1 MNIKDIAK
9 LAGVGVSTVSRVLNN
24 HPDVKDSTREKVLQ
38 VVRDSNYIPN
48 SSARVLKQNNT
59 KNIGVLVKG
68 MFNPFFSE
76 MINTIACKINDA
88 GYTMILQQNYS
99 EEYRDIDILKS
110 FIKDKRLQGAICLGG
125 NFLDINKEY
134 IENIEVPVVL
144 TSANNYNK
152 EYIEGYSYISID
164 NQKAAY
170 EATEFLIKSGHRNI
184 CIMVGDNYS
193 QQGLNNERLEGFKKA
208 LDDYNISYDNSNFL
222 EGHYRSDISYK
233 VTKQLLKDNPKVSA
247 IFAASDIMAIGCA
260 KAIVDSKKN
269 VGKDVSVIGFDGME
283 ISEFYNPPISTIKQ
297 PKEFMASTSVEL
309 LKNLIEKKQSHKHMI
324 LDTELIV
331 RESCNIV
338 DKN

>member
-38 VVRDSNYIPN
+38 IVRDSNYIPN

-110 FIKDKRLQGAICLGG
+110 FVKDKRLQGVICLGG
-125 NFLDINKEY
+125 EFLDINKDY
-134 IENIEVPVVL
+134 IEDIEVPIVL
-144 TSANNYNK
+144 TSVNNYNK
-152 EYIEGYSYISID
+152 EYTEGYSYISID
-164 NQKAAY
+164 NKKAAY
-170 EATEFLIKSGHRNI
+170 EATEFLIKNGHKNI

-193 QQGLNNERLEGFKKA
+193 EQGLNKERLIGFKKA
-208 LDDYNISYDNSNFL
+208 LEDNSIPYDNNNFL
-222 EGHYRSDISYK
+222 EGHYRSDISYEA
-233 VTKQLLKDNPKVSA
+233 TKKLLKDNPKVSA
-247 IFAASDIMAIGCA
+247 IFAASDTMAIGCA
-260 KAIVDSKKN
+260 KAIVDSNKK

-283 ISEFYNPPISTIKQ
+283 ISEFYNPPITTIKQ
-297 PKEFMASTSVEL
+297 PKEIMASISLEL

-331 RESCNIV
+331 RESCNVV
-338 DKN
+338 DKD